1 MTAVDGSMRSRE
13 SMRYEKAL
21 FEAYNGPQRGILLV
35 LLALLLLYDQ
45 D

>member
-1 MTAVDGSMRSRE
+1 ME
-13 SMRYEKAL
+13 AL
-21 FEAYNGPQRGILLV
+21 FEAYNGLERGLLLA